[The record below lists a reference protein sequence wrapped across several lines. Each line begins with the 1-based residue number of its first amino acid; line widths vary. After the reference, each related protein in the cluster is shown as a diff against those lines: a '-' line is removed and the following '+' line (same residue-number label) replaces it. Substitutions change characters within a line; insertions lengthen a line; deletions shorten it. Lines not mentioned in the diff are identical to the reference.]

1 MSMEQAPIPPVP
13 AEDPGRQKEERRFLE
28 GPQSRGFELRHM
40 LRVGREYFSALRALH
55 FLGPCVTVFG
65 SARFPED
72 HPNYALARQVGG
84 ALAEAGFTVMTGG
97 GPGVMEAANRGAKEA
112 GGFSVGC
119 NIILPQE
126 QYANPYLDRLVT
138 FRYFFIRKV
147 MLVKYS
153 YGFVVMPGGL
163 GTLDEVFEIQTLIQ
177 TGKVRDFPVVLIGK
191 DFWKPLSG
199 LLDTLLAA
207 GTIDR
212 ADIDRLY
219 VTDDPEEA
227 AERIRG
233 MAIQKFGLN
242 YASRPRKLRWW
253 FWEP

>member
-13 AEDPGRQKEERRFLE
+13 AEDPARQREERRFLE
-28 GPQSRGFELRHM
+28 GPQGRGFELRHM
-40 LRVGREYFSALRALH
+40 FRVGREYFSALRALH

-65 SARFPED
+65 SARFAED

-177 TGKVRDFPVVLIGK
+177 TGKVRDFPVVLFGK
-191 DFWKPLSG
+191 DFWKPLLD

-227 AERIRG
+227 AEHIRG
-233 MAIQKFGLN
+233 RAIQRFGLN